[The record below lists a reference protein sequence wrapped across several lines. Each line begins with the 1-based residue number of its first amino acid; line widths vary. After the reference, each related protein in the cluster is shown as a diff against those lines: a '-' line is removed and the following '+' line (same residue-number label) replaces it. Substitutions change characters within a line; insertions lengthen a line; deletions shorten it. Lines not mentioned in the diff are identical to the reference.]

1 MGKIKNKSY
10 LCREAGGE
18 EATLLQESI
27 GNAPYLNIMGYIGFV
42 LEKYSEKSKTVR
54 SRNIEMLRTQYIAQN
69 FRLGINT
76 IALLITIAI
85 GAYLVSKNAIGVGG
99 VFAMSIYIQ
108 RVSGPLNS
116 IVQDYLMLQSYV
128 PLFERITNIIES
140 SKKRI

>member
-1 MGKIKNKSY
+1 
-10 LCREAGGE
+10 
-18 EATLLQESI
+18 
-27 GNAPYLNIMGYIGFV
+27 MGYIGFI
-42 LEKYSEKSKTVR
+42 LEKYSEKSKTVK

-76 IALLITIAI
+76 IALLMTIAI

-116 IVQDYLMLQSYV
+116 IVQDYLLLQSYI

-140 SKKRI
+140 SKKRIR